1 MNDDELLKRL
11 TALEDLEAIRR
22 LHYRYISC
30 LDNLEF
36 ARALDCFWD
45 DAEVE
50 VRKSGVLKGKENFS
64 RIYLVTLAVRKERH
78 DAHMAIE
85 PVITVDGD
93 TAKGDWVIYMLF
105 SVPKIE
111 WVQGRN
117 ECEYR
122 KVDGEWKISKLK
134 FTRTLASSPELFP

>member
-22 LHYRYISC
+22 LHQEYISC

-36 ARALDCFWD
+36 DRALDFFTD

-50 VRKSGVLKGKENFS
+50 VRNSGVLKGKKNFA
-64 RIYLVTLAVRKERH
+64 RIYVEVLAKRKERH
-78 DAHMAIE
+78 DGHLAVQ
-85 PVITVDGD
+85 PVLTVDGD
-93 TAKGDWVIYMLF
+93 TARGHWTIYMLL
-105 SVPKIE
+105 SVPEID

-117 ECEYR
+117 DCEYR
-122 KVDGEWKISKLK
+122 KVDGAWKISKLK